1 MTFIDSIASRTVQI
15 VRKNTGTRD
24 PDTGQFV
31 SSDTTI
37 QSGIVADL
45 QATLKDS
52 IVAKDEKGADIQ
64 VDFVLYPQTYLST
77 AFKIFDL
84 VIDDDDQKEYDI
96 LNIRDFR
103 DHWELFLRARGETTQ

>member
-1 MTFIDSIASRTVQI
+1 MTLSSTVASRTVQI

-24 PDTGQFV
+24 TTTGQFV
-31 SSDTTI
+31 SSDATI

-45 QATLKDS
+45 QATLQDS
-52 IVAKDEKGADIQ
+52 MVAKYEKGADIK
-64 VDFVLYPQTYLST
+64 VDYVLYPQTYLST

-84 VIDDDDQKEYDI
+84 VIDDDDQKEYVI

>member
-1 MTFIDSIASRTVQI
+1 MVFIDTVASRTVSI

-24 PDTGQFV
+24 TTTGQFV
-31 SSDTTI
+31 SSATTI
-37 QSGIVADL
+37 QSEIVADL
-45 QATLKDS
+45 QAVLKDDMT
-52 IVAKDEKGADIQ
+52 VKDDKGTDIK

-77 AFKIFDL
+77 AFKILDL
-84 VIDDDDQKEYDI
+84 VVDGADSNEYEI